1 MKSIK
6 IILIYTITLLLL
18 GSCGVKQKEYLY
30 DYIPVKQKE
39 DDKKISLI
47 DYDGNII
54 LEDEFD
60 YTSSIIPTD
69 EVITE
74 IKNDGKVR
82 YWQIVDKKLKPLID
96 NDFFGGTP
104 FFEGVAIVRDEKGLL
119 SLIDKK
125 GEALISNLSNIG
137 DYQIVR
143 TGVMSDGLIRFKTTE
158 GLWGYLNKSGEVV
171 IKPAY
176 LVSENFVNGLARVSK
191 SENTFSIINTKGEE
205 VFKGDEEVTYYPIDD
220 NLMSF
225 SKKTGDDY
233 FSGLLNVKTKEKV
246 IKDAKYTAMNIPY
259 NGFIGVKNKDN
270 EWGMVNS
277 KGEVIGDLRLKYTAA
292 PIYSRSGVIVAKD
305 DKKIKMFN
313 SKGELIKSFDEYA
326 LIYPFGKSRFLAWR
340 KNDKFDILDNE
351 GKEVSKE
358 SYIFAGIAASDI
370 RNLNNEG
377 FSLFEQ
383 TGVLKNF
390 FGLES
395 KYFEFDKS
403 FSKIFKSITT
413 SDIAGIT
420 QNLNIEQVLAKFPY
434 NKYIGSTGSS
444 TSKGDDFQ
452 LGFYVA
458 STKNETSSSPRT
470 ADSSVAIDDSNNQPA
485 STIVDK
491 YPFLSEYNSTYYTY
505 ANLGNSLNITYNF
518 NFDQSLKTSV
528 YGKDPIFT
536 DQITTIGYDLNR
548 AARLLSFSIGYNLGD
563 IDTKIFYESLVKKIV
578 AAGWKKDENSG
589 YYVNSKNSF
598 KIDVTNSNLSIYF
611 SDNSSIG
618 STGGNYYGDAVV
630 DTAVAYK

>member
-1 MKSIK
+1 
-6 IILIYTITLLLL
+6 
-18 GSCGVKQKEYLY
+18 
-30 DYIPVKQKE
+30 
-39 DDKKISLI
+39 
-47 DYDGNII
+47 
-54 LEDEFD
+54 
-60 YTSSIIPTD
+60 
-69 EVITE
+69 
-74 IKNDGKVR
+74 
-82 YWQIVDKKLKPLID
+82 
-96 NDFFGGTP
+96 
-104 FFEGVAIVRDEKGLL
+104 
-119 SLIDKK
+119 
-125 GEALISNLSNIG
+125 
-137 DYQIVR
+137 
-143 TGVMSDGLIRFKTTE
+143 
-158 GLWGYLNKSGEVV
+158 
-171 IKPAY
+171 
-176 LVSENFVNGLARVSK
+176 
-191 SENTFSIINTKGEE
+191 
-205 VFKGDEEVTYYPIDD
+205 
-220 NLMSF
+220 
-225 SKKTGDDY
+225 
-233 FSGLLNVKTKEKV
+233 LNVKTKEKV

-259 NGFIGVKNKDN
+259 NGFISVKNKDN
-270 EWGMVNS
+270 EWGMVNA

-292 PIYSRSGVIVAKD
+292 PIYSKSGVIVAKD

-485 STIVDK
+485 TTIVDK

-548 AARLLSFSIGYNLGD
+548 AARLLSFTIGYNLGD

-611 SDNSSIG
+611 SGNSSIG
-618 STGGNYYGDAVV
+618 STSGNYYGDAVV
-630 DTAVAYK
+630 DTAVAY